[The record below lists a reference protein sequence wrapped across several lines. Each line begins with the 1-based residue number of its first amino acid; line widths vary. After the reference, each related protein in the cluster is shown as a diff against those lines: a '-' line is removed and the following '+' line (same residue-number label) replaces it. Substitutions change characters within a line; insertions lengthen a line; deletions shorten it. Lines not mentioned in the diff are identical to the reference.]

1 MRHYPFHVGDYRSA
15 TTHLSD
21 SEDLTYRRLLD
32 FYYDTEQP
40 IPTDL
45 HVVARRLRVTQA
57 DLQTVLQDFFTETD
71 GAWHHA
77 RCDAELEK
85 YQSFKESGKKGA
97 DKRWGND
104 REPMGSLSNPNAT
117 PIATKNQEPRTVNQ
131 EPEPRTKDSESPLL
145 VLQENQTKSKP
156 LQPAAPAAPKK
167 KVADVES
174 LELQAVCRET
184 WGRYSE
190 AYAVRYGTPPVRNAK
205 ISGQVKQFCK
215 RVPACEA
222 PAIAAFYVAHN
233 NAFYVTK
240 GHAVGQLL
248 ADAEKLR
255 TEWATN
261 QPITQTQA
269 AQADR
274 TQANGNIW
282 TKIINEAKERER
294 NEGIQQA

>member
-117 PIATKNQEPRTVNQ
+117 PIATKNQ
-131 EPEPRTKDSESPLL
+131 
-145 VLQENQTKSKP
+145 
-156 LQPAAPAAPKK
+156 
-167 KVADVES
+167 
-174 LELQAVCRET
+174 
-184 WGRYSE
+184 
-190 AYAVRYGTPPVRNAK
+190 
-205 ISGQVKQFCK
+205 
-215 RVPACEA
+215 
-222 PAIAAFYVAHN
+222 
-233 NAFYVTK
+233 
-240 GHAVGQLL
+240 
-248 ADAEKLR
+248 
-255 TEWATN
+255 
-261 QPITQTQA
+261 
-269 AQADR
+269 
-274 TQANGNIW
+274 
-282 TKIINEAKERER
+282 
-294 NEGIQQA
+294 